1 MISQPTIGSIV
12 HGFFE
17 DYLKL
22 EKGLRPNSIKSY
34 RDALRLFLQF
44 SAQEARCNLT
54 RLSLDDLTA
63 ERVARF
69 LDSLEVTRENQ
80 IRSRNLRLTALR
92 VFFEYLGRQLP
103 ERLLQAQR
111 VVSIS
116 TKRTP
121 PPTTSYLERE
131 EMEALF
137 AGMPNTGRFALR
149 DRALLLFLFNTGA
162 RVQEVADLRV
172 ANLDFAIGPRV
183 RLHGKGDKWRLCPLW
198 DETVALLTR
207 LLAES
212 GQQDDPTAPVFSAR
226 GLPLTRFGIYKIVRR
241 HTENLI
247 QNTPNARRI
256 SPHVFRHSA
265 ASTLLESGADL
276 NVVRAWLGH
285 TSLDTTHRYAEINI
299 RTKAEAIKRCEPPV
313 SAYEKLPKQRAWN
326 NDAALLNWLQSL

>member
-54 RLSLDDLTA
+54 RLSLDDLSA
-63 ERVARF
+63 ERVTRF

-137 AGMPNTGRFALR
+137 AGMPHTGRFALR

-172 ANLDFAIGPRV
+172 ANLDFVIGPRV

-198 DETVALLTR
+198 DETCRAIDATAGGIGPTRRSHRTGVQRPRAAVDAFWYLQNRPSPYWASDPETPPTLDDGSLRMCFDIPRPRRFWNRALT
-207 LLAES
+207 S
-212 GQQDDPTAPVFSAR
+212 MW
-226 GLPLTRFGIYKIVRR
+226 FGGGSVI
-241 HTENLI
+241 
-247 QNTPNARRI
+247 
-256 SPHVFRHSA
+256 
-265 ASTLLESGADL
+265 
-276 NVVRAWLGH
+276 
-285 TSLDTTHRYAEINI
+285 
-299 RTKAEAIKRCEPPV
+299 
-313 SAYEKLPKQRAWN
+313 
-326 NDAALLNWLQSL
+326 AALRRPIVTQRSTSVPKPKRSNSANLRSMHPKNFQNKNRGTMTPRC